1 METRRHCP
9 LSFRCQEE
17 KCAWWIES
25 QKCCA
30 IVTRNKPFFD
40 WRRFKSFG
48 GARWYTL
55 IQENTVLLNVA
66 IVVH

>member
-1 METRRHCP
+1 METRKHCP

-30 IVTRNKPFFD
+30 IVTRNKPF
-40 WRRFKSFG
+40 
-48 GARWYTL
+48 L
-55 IQENTVLLNVA
+55 IGVDLNHSEVQDG
-66 IVVH
+66 IH